1 MLHLTH
7 RSPSSSVLWA
17 GFGPPNSPPYTCRRV
32 KSLRSQMKWMDFRR
46 FFVSYLPVFVSS
58 FRKADRANFDRR
70 YQTRTSDRATQ
81 MSANTAKAET
91 EKEIAPVIDP
101 FRYMRG
107 FLTSRFSA
115 IRTDQKIV
123 KLQRFMFNHVQ
134 QIGRIVIPSKI
145 EWDLPNGPLRKLLE
159 LLDSQV

>member
-1 MLHLTH
+1 M
-7 RSPSSSVLWA
+7 
-17 GFGPPNSPPYTCRRV
+17 GFSE
-32 KSLRSQMKWMDFRR
+32 

-58 FRKADRANFDRR
+58 FRKAEKSAHFDRR
-70 YQTRTSDRATQ
+70 HQTRTSDRATQ

-101 FRYMRG
+101 FLYMRG

-123 KLQRFMFNHVQ
+123 KSQRFKRFMFNHVQ
-134 QIGRIVIPSKI
+134 QIGRIVI
-145 EWDLPNGPLRKLLE
+145 EM
-159 LLDSQV
+159 V